1 MTLTACDPRR
11 TLKMPRMYTSFM
23 AVIGADAGMRR
34 FARDILRA
42 RPGDRVL
49 DLGCGPGRL
58 CAHLPGAEYT
68 GVDIDEAYLAQAR
81 SRYAASGARFEHWD
95 LSGDC
100 PPLRAQT
107 FDLIVACGLLHHLP
121 DPQARGVFRFGGE
134 RLRPGGRLVTLDC
147 VIGQRQ
153 HPLSRLLVSLDRGR
167 FVRAKQGYLDL
178 ARGAFEEVEASI
190 HHDLLRIPYSHVVL
204 VCAKPIAS
212 GHSRAGH
219 TAGEES

>member
-1 MTLTACDPRR
+1 MTLAVCDPRR
-11 TLKMPRMYTSFM
+11 LLKAPRVYTWFM
-23 AVIGADAGMRR
+23 TVIGADAGMRR
-34 FARDILRA
+34 FAREILRA

-58 CAHLPGAEYT
+58 CARLPGADYT

-147 VIGQRQ
+147 VAGGGQ
-153 HPLSRLLVSLDRGR
+153 HAVSRLLASLDRGR
-167 FVRAKQGYLDL
+167 FVRAKQGYVDL
-178 ARGAFEEVEASI
+178 ARGAFEQVEASI
-190 HHDLLRIPYSHVVL
+190 HHDLLRIPYSHAVL
-204 VCAKPIAS
+204 VCAKPIAAVQ
-212 GHSRAGH
+212 AGRG
-219 TAGEES
+219 AS